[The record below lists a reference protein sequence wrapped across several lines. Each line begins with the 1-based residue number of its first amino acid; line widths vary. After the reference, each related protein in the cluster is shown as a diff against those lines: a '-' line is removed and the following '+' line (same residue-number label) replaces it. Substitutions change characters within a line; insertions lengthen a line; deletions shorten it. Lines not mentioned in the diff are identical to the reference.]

1 MGRDCDTVQRL
12 HAFANPTSDAIL
24 ELASGAMRAL
34 GVGGTLGGFLVST
47 ITALTGA

>member
-1 MGRDCDTVQRL
+1 MLQVRQSR
-12 HAFANPTSDAIL
+12 

-34 GVGGTLGGFLVST
+34 GVGGTLGGFLVSA